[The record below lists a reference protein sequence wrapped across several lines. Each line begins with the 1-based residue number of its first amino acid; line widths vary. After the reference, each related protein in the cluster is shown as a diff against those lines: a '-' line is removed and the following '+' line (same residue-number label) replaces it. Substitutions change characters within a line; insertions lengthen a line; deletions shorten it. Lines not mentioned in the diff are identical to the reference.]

1 MSEQHDAEPLDAT
14 SPTAGEVTT
23 EVEQAQP
30 ESATEPVVDAEG
42 EPGGS
47 EETAEESA
55 SEVTADVADADAEPE
70 PDPEPVVEIIDAVT
84 DPEGGIARAAELLA
98 EGHVVVIPTDTV
110 YGVAADAF
118 NRKAVNALLEAKGRG
133 RDKPPP
139 VLISDAPMLQA
150 LGDKVPSYARK
161 LVDKYWPG
169 PMTVVVKAQDGLRME
184 LGETKGTIGL
194 RVPDHDLTRSL
205 LRRTGALAVSSANR
219 TEQPPAHS
227 VAEAVEQLEGHVS
240 YFLDAGPVADG
251 PSSTMVNFSS
261 GHYGELLRL
270 GPHSLAELQETCPF
284 LKDPMGLAPEPEPEP
299 ADETDADDATT
310 EAEATDAEAT
320 TDTTTDS
327 GAEAEAEPVAPPPG
341 YSPN

>member
-30 ESATEPVVDAEG
+30 ESATEP
-42 EPGGS
+42 
-47 EETAEESA
+47 
-55 SEVTADVADADAEPE
+55 
-70 PDPEPVVEIIDAVT
+70 VEIIDAVT

-227 VAEAVEQLEGHVS
+227 VAEAVEQLKGHVS

-284 LKDPMGLAPEPEPEP
+284 LKDPMGLAPEPEP